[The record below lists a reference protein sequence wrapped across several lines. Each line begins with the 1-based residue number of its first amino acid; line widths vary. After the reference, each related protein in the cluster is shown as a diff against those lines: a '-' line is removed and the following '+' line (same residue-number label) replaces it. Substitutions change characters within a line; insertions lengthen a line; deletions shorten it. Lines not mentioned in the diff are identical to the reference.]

1 MYLGRAQPVSEQEN
15 LAVTRNFTE
24 ISSSSSSC
32 VFIHFFFYLP
42 GRHCNIIFIIFL
54 QKQKSGVF
62 FTLTWRWGKTTQVHC
77 QSILQRS
84 HHPVELLHQK
94 RTTQKGLSNIMT
106 VIVVQA
112 RITGMSHILRSR
124 HSARTSNSPSASY
137 TPAAATEFYKDFKC

>member
-1 MYLGRAQPVSEQEN
+1 M
-15 LAVTRNFTE
+15 
-24 ISSSSSSC
+24 
-32 VFIHFFFYLP
+32 
-42 GRHCNIIFIIFL
+42 
-54 QKQKSGVF
+54 F

-94 RTTQKGLSNIMT
+94 RTTQKDLSNIMT

-124 HSARTSNSPSASY
+124 CSARINSPSASY
-137 TPAAATEFYKDFKC
+137 TPAAATEFYEDCCGYNSFKKTWQLYFMQLPALEETTI

>member
-1 MYLGRAQPVSEQEN
+1 MCIWEEHNRFQSRKIWLLLETLLKYLLLLLVS
-15 LAVTRNFTE
+15 LYT
-24 ISSSSSSC
+24 
-32 VFIHFFFYLP
+32 FFFNLP

-137 TPAAATEFYKDFKC
+137 TPAAATEFF